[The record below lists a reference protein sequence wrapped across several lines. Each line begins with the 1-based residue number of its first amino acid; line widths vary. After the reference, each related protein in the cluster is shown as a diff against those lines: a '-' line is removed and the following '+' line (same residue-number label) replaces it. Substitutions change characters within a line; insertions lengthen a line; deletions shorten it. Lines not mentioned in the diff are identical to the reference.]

1 MPKAA
6 RLLKSLHRLGSAPK
20 LSARARKVRISYN
33 PLARPA
39 VGLVPGLNGP
49 ESEVYW
55 AATELKY
62 NFAAQANY
70 FGGSQ
75 LGGARADF
83 VFFDQ
88 RKVLLYDGPYHL
100 TTYGLA
106 RDILTDITYRSNG
119 YEPIHMH
126 EEDLANVK
134 QYLLRVVGDPV

>member
-20 LSARARKVRISYN
+20 LSARARKVRVAYR
-33 PLARPA
+33 PLERPA
-39 VGLVPGLNGP
+39 VGVVPGLNGP
-49 ESEVYW
+49 ESEIYW

-88 RKVLLYDGPYHL
+88 RKVLLFDGPFHL
-100 TTYGLA
+100 TTYGLG
-106 RDILTDITYRSNG
+106 RDLLTDITYRSNG
-119 YEPIHMH
+119 YEPVHMH
-126 EEDLANVK
+126 TEDLVNVK
-134 QYLLRVVGDPV
+134 KYLLDNIGQPA